1 MQCSILW
8 RGRERET
15 DWRKREGEREGAE
28 RETEGEKGRKIEN
41 SLGLPVGIVDL
52 LNEPSTTLPDLLVRF
67 QRSKKHPPP
76 APLLYRVPN
85 LGFPIHA
92 AKSFLA
98 MIRSFNH
105 R

>member
-28 RETEGEKGRKIEN
+28 RETEGEKGREIEN

-67 QRSKKHPPP
+67 QRSKKPPP
-76 APLLYRVPN
+76 PPPFSIE
-85 LGFPIHA
+85 FPIWVFPYTLPNP
-92 AKSFLA
+92 S
-98 MIRSFNH
+98 
-105 R
+105 